1 MRVLHVIPSLNPAL
15 GGPTKVALN
24 LVAALRNIG
33 IEAEIATTNDCGSSL
48 LDVPLHQRVIYQ
60 GVPVWFLPR
69 FSPPLKEFIFSWAL
83 TTWLWNHL
91 HTYDLIDTH
100 YLFSYAPTCAAAIAR
115 YRGIPYT
122 MRTMGQ
128 LSPWALA
135 QSRFKKQLYIK
146 LAEQRNLDRAAAVHC
161 TSEGEALDVNQFG
174 VKAPLVTVPLGV
186 DSQPVIPNANIKL
199 HQRYSIPTE
208 ASIILFLSRLHYK
221 KRPDLLLQA
230 LQQLGDRYSF
240 HCLLAGSGDVD
251 YVRYLQQQI
260 ARLGLTQQVTMPG
273 FVEGY
278 DKHLLLQG
286 SDVFVLPSFSENFG
300 IAVAEALQAGL
311 PVVITPDVQIAPEIA
326 RAGAGLVVEGT
337 AEAVAAALE
346 QLLASPE
353 SRHRLGSQGKILAAN
368 RYSWEAVAYEQQII
382 YELILKQL
390 AKQ

>member
-1 MRVLHVIPSLNPAL
+1 
-15 GGPTKVALN
+15 
-24 LVAALRNIG
+24 
-33 IEAEIATTNDCGSSL
+33 
-48 LDVPLHQRVIYQ
+48 
-60 GVPVWFLPR
+60 
-69 FSPPLKEFIFSWAL
+69 
-83 TTWLWNHL
+83 NHL
-91 HTYDLIDTH
+91 HTYDLVDTH

-135 QSRFKKQLYIK
+135 QSRLKKQLYIK
-146 LAEQRNLDRAAAVHC
+146 LVEQRNLDRAAVVHC
-161 TSEGEALDVNQFG
+161 TSEGEASDVSQFG
-174 VKAPLVTVPLGV
+174 IQAPLVTVPLGV
-186 DSQPVIPNANIKL
+186 DSPPVIPDASAKL
-199 HQRYSIPTE
+199 HQKYDIPTE
-208 ASIILFLSRLHYK
+208 ASVILFLSRLHYK

-230 LQQLGDRYSF
+230 LQHLGKCRPF

-260 ARLGLTQQVTMPG
+260 TSLGLTQRVTMPG

-326 RAGAGLVVEGT
+326 KAGAGLVVEGT

-346 QLLASPE
+346 QLLASPDW
-353 SRHRLGSQGKILAAN
+353 RCLLGRQGKILAAD
-368 RYSWEAVAYEQQII
+368 RYSWKAVAHEQQTI
-382 YELILKQL
+382 YELILKQS